1 MDEKMKI
8 LKSLNIMV
16 ICVNILFS
24 AGCGS
29 KQHCETVKQ
38 LCLPMADKEQIMETA
53 EDVLSRM
60 SFSIA
65 KSDAES
71 GYIRTRPLRG
81 AQWFEFW
88 RKDNVGAENS
98 TEANLHNI
106 QRIVELSIN
115 PENEEFCVKCNVKVQ
130 RLSMFD
136 SEPTR
141 ASDEY
146 EIFLGKSSRLK
157 KRELD
162 SMQKSWIELGED
174 EKLSTKILRQIEKKI
189 KNSQ

>member
-1 MDEKMKI
+1 MKL
-8 LKSLNIMV
+8 LKSLNIIV
-16 ICVNILFS
+16 ICINILLS

-29 KQHCETVKQ
+29 KQHCETVKK
-38 LCLPMADKEQIMETA
+38 LCFSKADKEQIMKTT

-65 KSDAES
+65 KSDVES
-71 GYIRTRPLRG
+71 GYIKTRPLRG

-98 TEANLHNI
+98 TEANLHTI
-106 QRIVELSIN
+106 RRIVELSIN
-115 PENEEFCVKCNVKVQ
+115 PENEEFCVNCNVKVQ
-130 RLSMFD
+130 RLSMVD
-136 SEPTR
+136 AEPKR

-146 EIFLGKSSRLK
+146 EIFLGKSTRLK
-157 KRELD
+157 QREFD

-174 EKLSTKILRQIEKKI
+174 EKLSTKILRQIEQKI

>member
-1 MDEKMKI
+1 MKL
-8 LKSLNIMV
+8 LKSLNIIV
-16 ICVNILFS
+16 ICVNILLS

-29 KQHCETVKQ
+29 KQRCETVKK
-38 LCLPMADKEQIMETA
+38 LRFPKSDKEQIMKTT

-60 SFSIA
+60 HFSIA
-65 KSDAES
+65 KSDVES

-81 AQWFEFW
+81 GQWFEFW

-98 TEANLHNI
+98 TEANLHTI
-106 QRIVELSIN
+106 RRIVELSIN
-115 PENEEFCVKCNVKVQ
+115 SENEELCVNCNVKVQ
-130 RLSMFD
+130 RLSMVNA
-136 SEPTR
+136 EPTR
-141 ASDEY
+141 VSEEY
-146 EIFLGKSSRLK
+146 EIFLGKSTRLK

-162 SMQKSWIELGED
+162 LMEKSWIELGED